1 MLLHPWITLALGER
15 DTNSDSL
22 CLVVHATNISTQ
34 HRSVLAILIDRFV
47 RDQITCLLT
56 PTSGRGR
63 SLGQMIGAGAAAK
76 CWMNVRA
83 RDCEWTYFTKSPSRR
98 RHGGEFE
105 TKNGWENFI
114 TKKCFREGE
123 QSQRWG
129 FYYGGKW
136 PKFWGKIVVWEE
148 YVWLLWPENYAK
160 DKSLSFS
167 PLKRGKK

>member
-98 RHGGEFE
+98 RHGGGVW
-105 TKNGWENFI
+105 N
-114 TKKCFREGE
+114 KKWLRKFHYKKVLQGR
-123 QSQRWG
+123 RA
-129 FYYGGKW
+129 K
-136 PKFWGKIVVWEE
+136 PKMRL
-148 YVWLLWPENYAK
+148 LLWWEMAKILGENCGVGRICVATVAWK
-160 DKSLSFS
+160 LR
-167 PLKRGKK
+167 KR